1 MYILSNS
8 CLLSGKLFLSSK
20 ILYIFNIFHIVFN
33 NYLYQGFGYGIG
45 YKLENLIY
53 LDLLRA
59 GYQIYVGSIKN
70 KEVDFVAIK
79 GERVI
84 YLQSTYL
91 LIDKETIER
100 EYASLEAIEDNYE
113 KIVVSLDDLPL
124 PSKEGIK
131 HVQAWNLSHAIL

>member
-1 MYILSNS
+1 MVHKVEKYQSRERRPSPGIVSIHQYLVQQ
-8 CLLSGKLFLSSK
+8 LFISRLW
-20 ILYIFNIFHIVFN
+20 
-33 NYLYQGFGYGIG
+33 YGIG

>member
-1 MYILSNS
+1 MVHKVEKYQIKGKETIAGNCKYYINDL
-8 CLLSGKLFLSSK
+8 G
-20 ILYIFNIFHIVFN
+20 FN

-113 KIVVSLDDLPL
+113 KIAVSLDDLPL